1 MDLAGR
7 TSLTHVRRRRVGRCE
22 AMRGEDNVR
31 RVLTRHILVVA
42 RFSVY
47 TGRQIY
53 WNMNTVRIE
62 KISQF
67 SIFIITILQYVRNYT
82 PAKRMFSIF
91 ITTIIQYVRNYT
103 STKIHVISVE
113 ICFYDVQRCKR
124 S

>member
-1 MDLAGR
+1 M
-7 TSLTHVRRRRVGRCE
+7 HVRRRRVGRCE

-47 TGRQIY
+47 TGRQLY
-53 WNMNTVRIE
+53 WNMKPVRIE

-67 SIFIITILQYVRNYT
+67 SIFIITILLNVRNY
-82 PAKRMFSIF
+82 I
-91 ITTIIQYVRNYT
+91 

-113 ICFYDVQRCKR
+113 ICFYDV
-124 S
+124 